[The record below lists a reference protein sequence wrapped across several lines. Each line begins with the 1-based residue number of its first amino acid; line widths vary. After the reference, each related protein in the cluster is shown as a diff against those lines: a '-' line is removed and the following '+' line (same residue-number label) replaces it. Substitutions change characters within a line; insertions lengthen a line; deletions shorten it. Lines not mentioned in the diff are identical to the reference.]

1 MPLAV
6 VLEVIVGCWGE
17 DKNMRSIEFHNREKE
32 IKEIKAILDTRPTLI
47 TFIYGPINSGKT
59 ELINHVI
66 EELPEEYVVFYINL
80 RTKFL
85 VSYDDFI
92 ESLFEME
99 MESEEIKRKGKET
112 LTELVSSV
120 TKVAGIPINK
130 EFLDYVFK
138 DNKPKNAFSYI
149 IKLFEEVKATGKQ
162 PVLILDELQKIGD
175 VKVNGFLIYELFNFF
190 IDLTKEKHLAHVFVA
205 TSDSL
210 FIENIYSEAMLDGR
224 CRYLLV
230 DDFDDGTTA
239 TFLEG
244 HGFTDDEKALA
255 WKYCGGKPVYLLELI
270 RTDDRGREIERL
282 LRMRA
287 GELKTNLKTL
297 KELGDK
303 ITVKKEHYNI
313 SYENI
318 VCALKMFLDEEE
330 IDMWSIDEISKH
342 YLVRNNILFL
352 DPDKGI
358 IKPQSRL
365 NLLAVREVIA
375 DV

>member
-1 MPLAV
+1 
-6 VLEVIVGCWGE
+6 
-17 DKNMRSIEFHNREKE
+17 MRDIEFHNREKE
-32 IKEIKAILDTRPTLI
+32 TKEIRAILDSRPTLI

-59 ELINHVI
+59 ELITHTI
-66 EELPEEYVVFYINL
+66 EELPDDYVVFYINL

-85 VSYDDFI
+85 SSYDDFI

-99 MESEEIKRKGKET
+99 METEGAFQKRKET
-112 LTELVSSV
+112 LAELVSSV

-138 DNKPKNAFSYI
+138 DKKPKNAFSYI
-149 IKLFEEVKATGKQ
+149 IKLFEEVKNSGKQ
-162 PVLILDELQKIGD
+162 PVFILDEMQKIGD
-175 VKVNGFLIYELFNFF
+175 VKMNGSLIYELFNFF
-190 IDLTKEKHLAHVFVA
+190 IDLTKEAHLAHVFVA

-210 FIENIYSEAMLDGR
+210 FLEHVYNEAMLEGR

-230 DDFDDGTTA
+230 DDFDETTTA
-239 TFLEG
+239 AFLEG

-255 WKYCGGKPVYLLELI
+255 WEYCGGKPVYLLEVI
-270 RTDDRGREIERL
+270 RADDRGREIGRL

-287 GELKTNLKTL
+287 GELKTFLKTL
-297 KELGDK
+297 NELGDK
-303 ITVKKEHYNI
+303 ITVKEGRYDI
-313 SYENI
+313 SYENV

-352 DPDKGI
+352 DPDRGI

-365 NLLAVREVIA
+365 NLLAIREVVRNA
-375 DV
+375 